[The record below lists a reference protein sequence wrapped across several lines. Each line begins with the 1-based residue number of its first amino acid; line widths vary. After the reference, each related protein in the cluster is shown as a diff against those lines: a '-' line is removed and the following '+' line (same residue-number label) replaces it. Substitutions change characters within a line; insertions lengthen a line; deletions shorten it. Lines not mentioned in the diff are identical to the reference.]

1 MIESILW
8 LMDDTLKRRLFSP
21 HGIAMP
27 KGLYFIAVVFSL
39 PPLNLVNFGP
49 ETAEKGWRVFFFP
62 SFFLLFF
69 AFDAECVRSLNGSQP
84 KLGQIF
90 TYDCYLK
97 KFGPNSPG
105 QLPLTGW
112 GQKRFLRPTL
122 NFDRT

>member
-1 MIESILW
+1 MEWLLIESILW

-62 SFFLLFF
+62 SFFLFF
-69 AFDAECVRSLNGSQP
+69 CFRRRMCEVTERISTKTWTN
-84 KLGQIF
+84 IHV
-90 TYDCYLK
+90 
-97 KFGPNSPG
+97 
-105 QLPLTGW
+105 
-112 GQKRFLRPTL
+112 
-122 NFDRT
+122 